1 MAEKF
6 LSLSGM
12 QTLWNKVK
20 SVFATKTDVN
30 KKLDVNHVNLNG
42 VTTTILAEVQAMA
55 VNGIHYK
62 RFFTSSDGGSANIP
76 DKPTGTTNA
85 GFVLEAICNRRNT
98 DNDYRYVLLC
108 YVQMQKPKIAWVTQT
123 TTSIT
128 WNNLDTTLGT
138 MSVDEGKTGT
148 ATTNRGLTAKNLK
161 EIITNYLSQFEGND
175 KEVTFATVNSSDG
188 ELASKRFVAANYEK
202 LLEVGQG
209 LEINDKSDGSCRI
222 IRMKSVD
229 NPTSVLFYHATEGF
243 KLPTQF
249 TFNTL
254 GQFKSSLGSNTL
266 PLPTSFGTSG
276 KILTS
281 NGDGNL
287 PSWEDPPSS
296 LKRVNS
302 YTDEITS
309 TKTGQTFLQLFK
321 ELRSNNTTRLNADVD
336 VCLYG
341 SGYSYDFKLLVSIAR
356 GGSGTISKCRI
367 TIIPLTTNTIT
378 IKVRKDSSGLLGI
391 VWENAPS
398 YSGLNVKVSL
408 NTCISSYWNT
418 PSLIFAE
425 SGSTFGTE
433 LGSGDYS
440 SASSAIKTVAFK

>member
-20 SVFATKTDVN
+20 SVFATKTDVS

-62 RFFTSSDGGSANIP
+62 RFFTSSDSGSANIP

-98 DNDYRYVLLC
+98 DNNYRYVLLC

-161 EIITNYLSQFEGND
+161 EIITNYLSQFEGNE
-175 KEVTFATVNSSDG
+175 KEVTFNTVNSSDG

-254 GQFKSSLGSNTL
+254 GQFRSSLGSNTL

-281 NGDGNL
+281 NGDWNL

-321 ELRSNNTTRLNADVD
+321 ELRANNTTRLNLDAD

-418 PSLIFAE
+418 PSLVFAE
-425 SGSTFGTE
+425 SGSYFGSE
-433 LGSGDYS
+433 LTSDDYS
-440 SASSAIKTVAFK
+440 SYSSSIKTVAFK